1 SARVRR
7 ALHSFPTRRSSDLV
21 AVHAVDG
28 AGLLDALP
36 AGGGAAQA
44 VHPDLHKVGGGG
56 AVQVQ
61 DVADDGLAGDLEGL
75 AVVVLADGIE
85 NIKHGVYPL
94 HCIVLRTAFII
105 PQTPA
110 LLQVSRSQKEPPPP
124 KAAGALLGYN
134 LVLLDPSEAVG
145 AVDGAV
151 LTGLEGNLA
160 GLAAGCADSVV
171 HLALAGRGG
180 TGAVLAGVTA
190 SLAALGLV
198 LKAAGCVE
206 LLLAGSPNKLLA
218 AVLTN

>member
-1 SARVRR
+1 MVWR
-7 ALHSFPTRRSSDLV
+7 ALTSGPGRRSEPITFGYSPEQARAAVSLPWSQPTSATGSPGRTSAAAAASRASRVGPISGLGLFRQVSVQLLDQSV

-44 VHPDLHKVGGGG
+44 VHPDLHKVVGGG

-105 PQTPA
+105 PQNPA

-151 LTGLEGNLA
+151 LTGLEGN
-160 GLAAGCADSVV
+160 
-171 HLALAGRGG
+171 
-180 TGAVLAGVTA
+180 
-190 SLAALGLV
+190 
-198 LKAAGCVE
+198 
-206 LLLAGSPNKLLA
+206 
-218 AVLTN
+218 